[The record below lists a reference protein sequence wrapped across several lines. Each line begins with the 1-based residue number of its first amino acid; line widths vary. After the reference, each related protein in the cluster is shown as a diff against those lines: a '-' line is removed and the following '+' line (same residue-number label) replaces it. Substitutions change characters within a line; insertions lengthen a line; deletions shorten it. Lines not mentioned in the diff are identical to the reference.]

1 MPPAVL
7 CSGNI
12 VHDTVVR
19 PVEEVVFGVVAWV
32 ESIEQHLGGNGAN
45 TACALA
51 RLGVPVRLT
60 GMVGRDAAGQ
70 QLLRTL
76 ESAGVDTRAVGR
88 SEAPTPATVSLVN
101 KRGERCLLHRPG
113 ASLEAFVE
121 PLQFTPELLEGVAHY
136 HLANMF
142 ALPNL
147 RRHGAEMLRRAR
159 AAGLST
165 SLDTAWDARGRWLE
179 DLAPALAFVDLLFVN
194 ETEARCLSGADEPAA
209 AAAVFRQLGVR
220 DVAVK
225 LGERGCAV
233 FTAGSATSVPAFE
246 VPAVDT
252 TGAGDC
258 FAGAFL
264 AAWLRGQSLAEAAR
278 FANAAAALAI
288 QRLGSTGGLRSWE
301 ETLEWMKSAP
311 VRPA

>member
-1 MPPAVL
+1 M
-7 CSGNI
+7 
-12 VHDTVVR
+12 VR
-19 PVEEVVFGVVAWV
+19 PVEEVAFGVVAWV
-32 ESIEQHLGGNGAN
+32 ESIEHHLGGNGAN

-51 RLGVPVRLT
+51 RLAVPVRLT

-76 ESAGVDTRAVGR
+76 ESAGVDTRAVAR

-113 ASLEAFVE
+113 ASLEAFAE
-121 PLQFTPELLEGVAHY
+121 PLEFTPALLEGVTHY
-136 HLANMF
+136 HLANVF

-194 ETEARCLSGADEPAA
+194 ETEGRCLSGADEPAA

-233 FTAGSATSVPAFE
+233 FTAGAAIRVPAFE

-264 AAWLRGQSLAEAAR
+264 AAWLRGHSLAEAAR

-301 ETLEWMKSAP
+301 ETLEWMNSAP